1 MAKNIEAHLTG
12 STVTCD
18 GHWLNYTRVHRCRP
32 QQTAK
37 PATLDALRTEVLRA
51 RADGSR
57 IRVVGSGHSY
67 SDVALAP
74 ETQLSLSNLNRVE
87 HVDRDRGLVRVQGGI
102 TLRRLRHE
110 LSRHGLA
117 FANMGDIDCQSLAG
131 ALSTGTHGTGQ
142 HAPAFASQITALQL
156 MLADGSLLEISQD
169 SEPDIFRAAQV
180 SLGALGIITGV
191 TLRAVPMYTLCRVQH
206 LITND
211 QALALMENLPNHIER
226 FTIYFMPYTGQAVL
240 SAMHPV
246 PLVAAPQRA
255 RNWVRDMIKVN
266 GVLRLAGR
274 AARHVPR
281 AVPRLNRAF
290 VKTMNTEA
298 RVDRYDNIL
307 LTPIHVRH
315 DNIEYAIPVEHAA
328 AGARAM
334 LTAIEKTK
342 PAVALPAEM
351 RFSPREEAWLHP
363 QYGRDTA
370 WIGGAVHTGVS
381 IDECWRL
388 VEQDFLKWGGRP
400 HWGKWHTLCAEQ
412 LAQLY
417 PMWTRFQDV
426 RSHLDPEGLFG
437 SPSIDR
443 LLGTTTTTSKPAT
456 PTVTA

>member
-1 MAKNIEAHLTG
+1 MAKNVEAHLTG
-12 STVTCD
+12 STVTHD

-32 QQTAK
+32 QRTAK
-37 PATLDALRTEVLRA
+37 PNTLEELRTEVLRA

-57 IRVVGSGHSY
+57 IRVVGAGHSY
-67 SDVALAP
+67 TDVALAP
-74 ETQLSLSNLNRVE
+74 ETQLSLTHLNRVE
-87 HVDRDRGLVRVQGGI
+87 HVDSVRGLVRVQGGI

-110 LSRHGLA
+110 LARHGLA
-117 FANMGDIDCQSLAG
+117 FANMGDIDSQSIAG

-142 HAPAFASQITALQL
+142 RAPAFASQITALQL
-156 MLADGSLLEISQD
+156 MLADGSLLEV
-169 SEPDIFRAAQV
+169 SEERDPDIFRAAQV
-180 SLGALGIITGV
+180 SLGVLGIITGV

-206 LITND
+206 LITD
-211 QALALMENLPNHIER
+211 EQALDLMENLPDHIER

-240 SAMHPV
+240 SAMQSV

-266 GVLRLAGR
+266 GVLRMAGR

-281 AVPRLNRAF
+281 AVPRLNCTF
-290 VKTMNTEA
+290 VKMMNTEA
-298 RVDRYDNIL
+298 RIDRYDNIL

-328 AGARAM
+328 DGARAM

-351 RFSPREEAWLHP
+351 RFAPREEAWLHP

-370 WIGGAVHTGVS
+370 WIGSAVHTGVP
-381 IDECWRL
+381 IDECWGL

-400 HWGKWHTLCAEQ
+400 HWGKWHNLCADQ
-412 LAQLY
+412 LAGLY
-417 PMWTRFQDV
+417 PMWTRFQSV
-426 RSHLDPEGLFG
+426 RSQLDPDGLFG
-437 SPSIDR
+437 SPPIDR
-443 LLGTTTTTSKPAT
+443 VLGATKTDPAT
-456 PTVTA
+456 PAVTT